1 MGHYVV
7 EVEASTH
14 ELLKAGVLAMRRG
27 LTGSRY
33 RGLALNEPAMA
44 PSSLLSGPDFTT
56 VYVSALEAHSD
67 DEAVLVACQ
76 MAACTSGGMPTM
88 ARLVSWPTEEDQ

>member
-1 MGHYVV
+1 MNHYAV

-14 ELLKAGVLAMRRG
+14 DLLKEHVLAMPRG

-33 RGLALNEPAMA
+33 RGVVPNEPGMA
-44 PSSLLSGPDFTT
+44 PSNVVGGPDFTT

-67 DEAVLVACQ
+67 TEAMLIACQ
-76 MAACTSGGMPTM
+76 MAACTSGGMPT
-88 ARLVSWPTEEDQ
+88 ATRLVSWPTEED